1 MTALNPIPERER
13 LQAVLMQR
21 EGLGW
26 AVGVGGVLTGQIE
39 RERSVHLD
47 ERAARSTALDL
58 PDRLDL
64 LVLRS

>member
-1 MTALNPIPERER
+1 MSALNPIPERER

-26 AVGVGGVLTGQIE
+26 AVGVGGVLAGRIE

-47 ERAARSTALDL
+47 EHAARAAALML
-58 PDRLDL
+58 SDRLDL